1 MKKVE
6 WKDPLSKET
15 WILQKGDSV
24 NLNLGFVMKRGRFRF
39 DLGAVQM
46 AARAEVERQ
55 AGLQKTAPTRP
66 VGSKRRRVK
75 MSKFIVEIKGVS
87 SFSDAKEII
96 DALAQKSEG
105 KELQSIS
112 QMSRFSDK
120 NGETVIA
127 VIKPYI
133 SDAEQLAS
141 TQQAA
146 AT

>member
-1 MKKVE
+1 
-6 WKDPLSKET
+6 
-15 WILQKGDSV
+15 
-24 NLNLGFVMKRGRFRF
+24 
-39 DLGAVQM
+39 
-46 AARAEVERQ
+46 
-55 AGLQKTAPTRP
+55 
-66 VGSKRRRVK
+66 